1 MSVHTEVL
9 PATLEVLSSQARDA
23 CLRSTGKLG
32 YSHSLGLDACVWRG
46 PTTLCLLGS
55 LESPALPV
63 LSHSQGLKLGSY
75 VLSTEV
81 NPDTI
86 PFLSAV
92 DLLMIVDWPVAHRLP
107 VARFDLR

>member
-1 MSVHTEVL
+1 MSVHTDVL

-23 CLRSTGKLG
+23 CLRSTRQARLLTQSRVG
-32 YSHSLGLDACVWRG
+32 CVCVER

-81 NPDTI
+81 NPNTI